1 MPFGDRTGPLGLG
14 PRTGRGMGYC
24 SGYSA
29 PGSMNPLLGRGWFGS
44 GRGRSAGFFGR
55 GRGWRNCFWAT
66 GLPGWAQSGYEYPP
80 YGPGFTPKEEV
91 DILRDQAEFLKQ
103 QLNDVQERISKL
115 EKTQVKES
123 E

>member
-24 SGYSA
+24 SGYLA
-29 PGSMNPLLGRGWFGS
+29 PGSMNPLLGRGGLGFGRRM
-44 GRGRSAGFFGR
+44 GGGFFGR

-66 GLPGWAQSGYEYPP
+66 GLPGWERSGYGYPP
-80 YGPGFTPKEEV
+80 YGPGFMPKEEV

-103 QLNDVQERISKL
+103 QLDDIQERISKL